1 MNPIRKH
8 LALAALAVATLGSV
22 QGCIPVIVG
31 GTGMA
36 VAMVSDRRSS
46 GTYVEDEG
54 IEWKAGKWI
63 SDRLGDKVHV
73 NATAFNRKLLLT
85 GEAFNEESREEAG
98 RLATSVENVREV
110 INELRVAPTSSLGNR
125 ANDSYISSK
134 VKARFVDQKDF
145 HIQQVKVVTE
155 AGTTYLMG
163 LVTERDQALVDLGGD
178 VANALVDDFAFT
190 LVERAQRP
198 LQVDLVGDDVRGTS
212 GLYASDREHA
222 LLVVERDEPRHE
234 LRGGRYGVF
243 QLRAH
248 GAVQPRRRRLAQHG
262 LRECDRAFRP
272 GPYARDAGQ
281 TRRQR
286 SRNRRPVRPLE
297 RLAGHRQPG
306 RRRRQ
311 LRGGRHPAAHRV
323 Q

>member
-8 LALAALAVATLGSV
+8 LALAVLAVATLGAV

-163 LVTERDQALVDLGGD
+163 LVTEREGSAATEIARTTKGVQKV
-178 VANALVDDFAFT
+178 
-190 LVERAQRP
+190 
-198 LQVDLVGDDVRGTS
+198 VR
-212 GLYASDREHA
+212 
-222 LLVVERDEPRHE
+222 
-234 LRGGRYGVF
+234 VF
-243 QLRAH
+243 EYISEEEA
-248 GAVQPRRRRLAQHG
+248 RRLDG
-262 LRECDRAFRP
+262 
-272 GPYARDAGQ
+272 
-281 TRRQR
+281 
-286 SRNRRPVRPLE
+286 
-297 RLAGHRQPG
+297 
-306 RRRRQ
+306 
-311 LRGGRHPAAHRV
+311 AAEST